1 MKRICGRLLLL
12 EIYRN
17 YHTSPLL
24 CIVQEFLDTVSVV
37 LEVKK
42 VQKGVSTGDLPAP
55 TSHKASAL
63 PLLRL
68 KVPSEGDVGGRSG
81 GIIRDSAALL
91 GSSSARDQS
100 SPEVTGTSQEY
111 TVCRQRMV
119 GWLFRPL
126 LSDAFAMA
134 SLTQALSLMGLGEKG
149 EVSPFIRDL
158 AEWFLAL
165 PVGHAADITVG
176 REAQNCP
183 VLRWLKGVIL
193 QAASSPRSTD
203 STSLETWTRGHAVL
217 SGGGRSGVLASGK
230 VKGMREMDGARGRM
244 KDLFDGTSG
253 GVVVSGRGDGGGK
266 SFPSGEGEWSHEQ
279 QEGDDFEADAEEILR
294 PMYDACA
301 ASRRLENASMLSVV
315 VAEALSACRERLE
328 ESSLGQVAI
337 GGEVTWLKLA
347 RKLRLCLFVDRRLH
361 WRGQYEMR

>member
-1 MKRICGRLLLL
+1 MLLI
-12 EIYRN
+12 IYR
-17 YHTSPLL
+17 YYRASPLL

-37 LEVKK
+37 LEAEQ
-42 VQKGVSTGDLPAP
+42 VQKDVSSDDLLAS
-55 TSHKASAL
+55 TSHKASSAL

-68 KVPSEGDVGGRSG
+68 KALSKGDVGGRSE
-81 GIIRDSAALL
+81 GIIQDSAAHL
-91 GSSSARDQS
+91 GSSSARDRS
-100 SPEVTGTSQEY
+100 APEVIGTSKEY
-111 TVCRQRMV
+111 TFCRQRLV

-134 SLTQALSLMGLGEKG
+134 SLTQALSMMGLGGKG
-149 EVSPFIRDL
+149 DVSPFIRDL

-203 STSLETWTRGHAVL
+203 SASPETWTREHAVL
-217 SGGGRSGVLASGK
+217 SGGGSSSALASGK
-230 VKGMREMDGARGRM
+230 VKGVREIDGKRGYR
-244 KDLFDGTSG
+244 KDLFAGTPE
-253 GVVVSGRGDGGGK
+253 GVVVASRGDGGGN
-266 SFPSGEGEWSHEQ
+266 SFSSGKDKWSQEQ
-279 QEGDDFEADAEEILR
+279 QEDDEFEADAEEILR

-301 ASRRLENASMLSVV
+301 ASQRLENASMLSVV

-337 GGEVTWLKLA
+337 GGEATWVNLA
-347 RKLRLCLFVDRRLH
+347 RKLRLCLFVDRRLY
-361 WRGQYEMR
+361 WQGQPGKR